1 MLNRDQ
7 QNLLG
12 ALGAGMAADAL
23 LDRLRERGTLEGG
36 RSAPQ
41 EGCWINYNR
50 KAVWLEDHSEFS
62 EAMKVA
68 GTDTE
73 AWRRIRPKVV
83 LKVTWAEA
91 AAHGASLPQALR
103 NELDTLRRMERAEN
117 RSWSEFSDQRG
128 GWPHRRRFGSDE
140 EHQVVQADWDS
151 AYGKHLVA
159 LRDVWDHQK
168 SAIARALPLT
178 VDDEPVDLLE
188 LLDQRPATSGTS
200 ISCVDPNCGAASRRS
215 AGRDHQ
221 PVNDVGD
228 TRRGT
233 LHAAEHRSEHRP
245 LTPLAEPTET
255 VGPPR

>member
-12 ALGAGMAADAL
+12 ALGSAMAADAL

-50 KAVWLEDHSEFS
+50 KAVWLEDHSGFS
-62 EAMKVA
+62 EAMKAA

-91 AAHGASLPQALR
+91 AAYGATLPQELR
-103 NELDTLRRMERAEN
+103 TELDTLRRDERDEN
-117 RSWSEFSDQRG
+117 RSWSEFSDARG
-128 GWPHRRRFGSDE
+128 GWPWRRRFDSDE
-140 EHQVVQADWDS
+140 EHQEAQAEWDEV
-151 AYGKHLVA
+151 YGKHLVA
-159 LRDVWDHQK
+159 LRDMWDRQK
-168 SAIARALPLT
+168 AAISRALPLT

-188 LLDQRPATSGTS
+188 LLGQQPAAPAAPTQSAALQAGALLAPTTAPSPTVAPDEGLFTLPGPSPAT
-200 ISCVDPNCGAASRRS
+200 CR
-215 AGRDHQ
+215 
-221 PVNDVGD
+221 
-228 TRRGT
+228 
-233 LHAAEHRSEHRP
+233 
-245 LTPLAEPTET
+245 
-255 VGPPR
+255 